1 MAMVM
6 MMRSLT
12 TIALSIEVQNWKPN
26 VHLAV
31 MAMATTE
38 EMLMAMILAMI
49 MMMVMTTTTM
59 ALSIEV
65 ETKKLAVHRSQG
77 TKSSQ
82 EGARSPHGAD

>member
-1 MAMVM
+1 
-6 MMRSLT
+6 MRTLT
-12 TIALSIEVQNWKPN
+12 TVALSIEVQTRRPN
-26 VHLAV
+26 VHLVV
-31 MAMATTE
+31 MAMAKTE
-38 EMLMAMILAMI
+38 EILMAMILATVK
-49 MMMVMTTTTM
+49 MMVMTTTTM